1 MSIPPA
7 DWLDAVRDGVVS
19 AQPRAGAFAQHVS
32 VRATTG
38 STNDDVA
45 LAAAQGAPEGY
56 TVIAGEQTAGR
67 GRRGASWHSP
77 AGHGLYLS
85 TLLRP
90 DRWPSM
96 RVDAVSPAGSLV
108 TLMAG
113 VAVVTAVADIAVL
126 PLELKWPN
134 DVMVRSAVLS
144 SFVTSAHDA
153 TSVPPPW
160 RKLAGILAEGAS
172 DGAMLRTV
180 VVGIGVNVWRGD
192 APVDVATRMIALDDL
207 MPSPA
212 GVTRST
218 LATLVSSLLVR
229 LREGSARLAAG
240 LADEI
245 RGQWC
250 QQAPTV
256 YGTRVRWQVQE
267 MTYEG
272 RAAGIDAHGALRVRT
287 VDGERLVH
295 GGDVQWLLESSE
307 P

>member
-7 DWLDAVRDGVVS
+7 DWLDAVRDGVVD
-19 AQPRAGAFAQHVS
+19 AQPDAGAFAQHVS

-90 DRWPSM
+90 ERWPSM
-96 RVDAVSPAGSLV
+96 RVDAVAPAGSLV

-113 VAVVTAVADIAVL
+113 VAVVSAVADIAAL

-134 DVMVRSAVLS
+134 DVMVRTAALP
-144 SFVTSAHDA
+144 SFRAGARDVAPVS
-153 TSVPPPW
+153 PPW
-160 RKLAGILAEGAS
+160 RKLAGILSEGAS

-192 APVDVATRMIALDDL
+192 APDDVAARMIALDEV
-207 MPSPA
+207 MPSSQGA
-212 GVTRST
+212 TRST

-240 LADEI
+240 LVDEI
-245 RGQWC
+245 RGKWC
-250 QQAPTV
+250 QHAPTV
-256 YGTRVRWQVQE
+256 DGTHVRWQAQG

-287 VDGERLVH
+287 ADGERLVH

-307 P
+307 R